1 MAARFELNDGI
12 TEALATS
19 TVRRGIDDVADGI
32 LPRAASIASS
42 AGADAFARGLFREDG
57 IRPGTEAVGGFRRPF
72 ARVGSRS
79 EGAEA
84 VEHGD
89 VGVTRQ
95 SILARATGGS
105 S

>member
-1 MAARFELNDGI
+1 MAPRFELNDGI
-12 TEALATS
+12 TEALQTS
-19 TVRRGIDDVADGI
+19 TVRRGISNVADGM
-32 LPRAASIASS
+32 LPAAAAIARAA
-42 AGADAFARGLFREDG
+42 GANAFADGLFREDG
-57 IRPGTEAVGGFRRPF
+57 TRPGTEAVGGFRRPF

-95 SILARATGGS
+95 SILARVTAGR
-105 S
+105 

>member
-12 TEALATS
+12 TEAMQTD
-19 TVRRGIDDVADGI
+19 TVRHGIDEVADGI
-32 LPRAASIASS
+32 LPRAVAIARA
-42 AGADAFARGLFREDG
+42 AGAVSFAESLRREDG
-57 IRPGTEAVGGFRRPF
+57 TRPGSKAVGGFHRPF
-72 ARVGSRS
+72 ARVIATS

-95 SILARATGGS
+95 AVLARATGGEG
-105 S
+105 